1 MLKIPAL
8 SGTATIA
15 AVEKPIFIADLHL
28 TGKKMK
34 TLLCFFW
41 FLRTKARDY
50 KELFILGDFFEYWIG
65 DDGAKP
71 AEPVAKELR
80 RYASKGHRIYL
91 MQGNRDFL
99 LGEDFAKQCSATLLK
114 PQVVIQTPK
123 DRILLS
129 HGDEWCLLDT
139 EYQAFRKQ
147 VRDPQFQRAGLEMT
161 VQERIEY
168 AKKARA
174 QSQSDKK
181 AKTPEE
187 MDVVESAVEADCRK
201 YGVSQVIH
209 GHTHKPAVHTFNGI
223 TRTVIPDWD
232 MQSDRPKHRGWVELG
247 EDGHPK
253 LVVTDKWLNHF
264 F

>member
-1 MLKIPAL
+1 MLKVPAL
-8 SGTATIA
+8 SGTDTIA
-15 AVEKPIFIADLHL
+15 PVESPIFISDLHL
-28 TGKKMK
+28 TGKKLK

-41 FLRTKARDY
+41 FLRTKACRY

-80 RYASKGHRIYL
+80 RYASKGHKIYL

-99 LGEDFAKQCSATLLK
+99 LGEDFAAHCGATLLK
-114 PQVVIQTPK
+114 TQVVIQTPK
-123 DRILLS
+123 TKILLA

-147 VRDPQFQRAGLEMT
+147 VRDPEFQRQGLEMT
-161 VQERIEY
+161 VAERIDY

-181 AKTPEE
+181 AKTMEE
-187 MDVVESAVEADCRK
+187 MDVVDSAVLADCRK
-201 YGVSQVIH
+201 YGVDQVIH
-209 GHTHKPAVHTFNGI
+209 GHTHKPAVHQI
-223 TRTVIPDWD
+223 EEVTRTVLPDWD
-232 MQSDRPKHRGWVELG
+232 MQGTGPKHRGWVELG
-247 EDGHPK
+247 PDGLPK
-253 LVVTDKWLNHF
+253 LVVTKHWLW
-264 F
+264 